1 MEDRLEHPE
10 TVRTMAS
17 EEEKDDWGGGTH
29 WYFYDNCL
37 LFLHLQGEMVQW
49 TVFLISYWGDQIG
62 QKVKKICDWWVKVF
76 LLYRIA
82 VTPKCLDPV

>member
-1 MEDRLEHPE
+1 MCVWGVGGLWLRDATR
-10 TVRTMAS
+10 
-17 EEEKDDWGGGTH
+17 KDSGDQNHLIRFLAGI
-29 WYFYDNCL
+29 FYDSCL

-82 VTPKCLDPV
+82 VSPKCLD